1 MRTKIDKYAEEL
13 YGEFGFSTCT
23 EEQQDKIIQLILD
36 EVTVKYMRRI
46 YGDSDII
53 QSQIKNETVKII

>member
-1 MRTKIDKYAEEL
+1 MRMKIDKLAEEL

-36 EVTVKYMRRI
+36 EVTVKYMSKI
-46 YGDSDII
+46 YGKADII
-53 QSQIKNETVKII
+53 

>member
-1 MRTKIDKYAEEL
+1 MEIKCNMKIDKLAKEM
-13 YGEFGFSTCT
+13 FGKSNFNKCT
-23 EEQQDKIIQLILD
+23 EEEQECVIKVILD

-53 QSQIKNETVKII
+53 

>member
-23 EEQQDKIIQLILD
+23 QEQQDKIIQLILD
-36 EVTVKYMRRI
+36 EVTVKYMSKI
-46 YGDSDII
+46 YGKSDII
-53 QSQIKNETVKII
+53 

>member
-1 MRTKIDKYAEEL
+1 MEIKCNMKIDKLAKEM
-13 YGEFGFSTCT
+13 FGKSNFNKCT

-53 QSQIKNETVKII
+53 